1 MPEPTAVLFDM
12 DGTLI
17 DSEPVWFETEV
28 RLLAEYGFDLGPEHW
43 EKVLGQPN
51 EVACNYLIGVS
62 GIPLT
67 WRELSERIETA
78 MAAQLSQGLDLLP
91 GAKDLL
97 VELQAAGVP
106 TALVSASSRR
116 IVDACLGVIGADFF
130 RHTVSGDDVS
140 RSKPAPEPYLLA
152 ARLLGAA
159 PGDCVALE
167 DSPNGVASAQAAGC
181 QVLAVPSLL
190 PIPPAPGRTVV
201 PSLLDVT
208 AGAGRITV
216 RGASPRANTGG

>member
-28 RLLAEYGFDLGPEHW
+28 RLLAERGFDLGAEHW
-43 EKVLGQPN
+43 ERVLGQPN
-51 EVACNYLIGVS
+51 EVACNYLIEVSGVS
-62 GIPLT
+62 LT
-67 WRELSERIETA
+67 WRELSELIETA
-78 MAAQLSQGLDLLP
+78 MVEQLSQGLDLLP

-116 IVDACLGVIGADFF
+116 IVDACLGAIGADFF
-130 RHTVSGDDVS
+130 RHTVSGDDVV

-152 ARLLGAA
+152 ARLLGVDPA
-159 PGDCVALE
+159 GCVVIE
-167 DSPNGVASAQAAGC
+167 DSPIGVTAGAAAGC
-181 QVLAVPSLL
+181 RVLAVPH
-190 PIPPAPGRTVV
+190 A
-201 PSLLDVT
+201 DVT
-208 AGAGRITV
+208 V
-216 RGASPRANTGG
+216 PDHPRVSRVGSLDGIDLAYLSSLI